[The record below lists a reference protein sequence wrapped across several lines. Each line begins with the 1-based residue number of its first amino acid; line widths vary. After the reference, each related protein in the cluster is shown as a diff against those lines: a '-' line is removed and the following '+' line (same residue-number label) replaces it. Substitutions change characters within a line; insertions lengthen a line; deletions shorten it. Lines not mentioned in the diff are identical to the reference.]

1 MAEFLLELF
10 SEEIPARMQAKGA
23 DDLRDLIVKGL
34 EEKGL
39 SFTKAEAHSTPRR
52 ITVVVDGLPMENNP
66 PPIDKKGPRVDAA
79 QQALD
84 GFLKSIGQSDFSKCV
99 QEESPKGTFWYYR
112 EAVKGQP
119 TAQVLSDIIN
129 SVFIKFVWPKSMRWS
144 EYGFSWVRPLK
155 QILAIFDCSPLEG
168 GLGLGNRV
176 IGTNYSLYSSRA
188 EAEKFNA
195 SYKVD
200 GGISGFLEFST
211 ATKGHRFLSSG
222 AFEVK
227 NFADYTEKLKAA
239 HVILSRADRKAYI
252 SAEAQKLAAKE
263 GLKVHE
269 NDGLMEEI
277 VGLVEWPVPLVGT
290 FEKEFLEVPQEVL
303 ISTMRGD
310 QKYIA
315 LLDNTGKLAN
325 KFVVIAN
332 TVTEDGGKN
341 VVAGNEK
348 VLRARLSD
356 AKFFWDQDRKQKLE
370 SRVGALGQITFHQKL
385 GTVKDKVARLEKL
398 AAHVAKQIGA
408 DDKQAA
414 RAALLAKADLT
425 SGVVF
430 QFPEVQGI
438 MGRYYALHDKETPA
452 VAQAIADHYKP
463 VGANDS
469 CPTEPISICTAL
481 ADKLDTLAGFF
492 AIDEKPTGSKDPF
505 ALRRAALGI
514 IRIVLENNL
523 RLPLV
528 PLFEAAYNGYAV
540 SGLRPLKDVTAD
552 LVQFFT
558 ERLKVTLKDQGI
570 RHDLIDAVLAAD
582 VRKDDIAL
590 VVKLVHALRDFVGTD
605 NGANLL
611 AAYKRGANI
620 LRIEEKK
627 DGKSFDAA
635 ALNDALLKE
644 QPEKDLAAALAP
656 VAAKVKD
663 LFAREDYTG
672 CMAALSEL
680 RAPVDAF
687 FDKIMV
693 NAPEADI
700 RANRLSLLSRL
711 RDTMNTIADFS
722 KTEG

>member
-112 EAVKGQP
+112 EAVKSQK
-119 TAQVLSDIIN
+119 TSYLLVDIIGE
-129 SVFIKFVWPKSMRWS
+129 SLKKFTWPKSMKWGS
-144 EYGFSWVRPLK
+144 QNSFSWVRPLRS
-155 QILAIFDCSPLEG
+155 IVALFDGQTLGAKFYIEG
-168 GLGLGNRV
+168 LDYELTYGD
-176 IGTNYSLYSSRA
+176 
-188 EAEKFNA
+188 K
-195 SYKVD
+195 
-200 GGISGFLEFST
+200 
-211 ATKGHRFLSSG
+211 TKGHRFLSSG

-227 NFADYTEKLKAA
+227 NFTDYTEKLKTA

-469 CPTEPISICTAL
+469 CPTGPISICTAL

>member
-39 SFTKAEAHSTPRR
+39 GFTKAEAHSTPRR

-112 EAVKGQP
+112 EAVPSAK
-119 TAQVLSDIIN
+119 TEYLLTDII
-129 SVFIKFVWPKSMRWS
+129 IEAMRKLVWPKSMRWAS
-144 EYGFSWVRPLK
+144 YMFQWVRPLRA
-155 QILAIFDCSPLEG
+155 IVAIFDGKVLKTENSTG
-168 GLGLGNRV
+168 QAGLRLH
-176 IGTNYSLYSSRA
+176 SSTG
-188 EAEKFNA
+188 EHHSIN
-195 SYKVD
+195 
-200 GGISGFLEFST
+200 FSSS
-211 ATKGHRFLSSG
+211 TKGHRFLSSG
-222 AFEVK
+222 EFEVK

-239 HVILSRADRKAYI
+239 HVILSRAERKAYI
-252 SAEAQKLAAKE
+252 STEAQKLAAKE
-263 GLKVHE
+263 GLKVNE

-315 LLDNTGKLAN
+315 LLDNSGKLAN

-332 TVTEDGGKN
+332 TITEDGGKN

-385 GTVKDKVARLEKL
+385 GTVKDKTARLEKL

-469 CPTEPISICTAL
+469 CPTEPLSICTAL

-528 PLFEAAYNGYAV
+528 PLFEAAYSCYGV
-540 SGLRPLKDVTAD
+540 SGLRPMKDVTSD

-558 ERLKVTLKDQGI
+558 ERLKVALKDQGI

-656 VAAKVKD
+656 VTAKVKD

-680 RAPVDAF
+680 RAPVDVF

>member
-39 SFTKAEAHSTPRR
+39 GFTKAEAHSTPRR

-119 TAQVLSDIIN
+119 TAQVLSAIVEA
-129 SVFIKFVWPKSMRWS
+129 VFEKFVWPKSMRWKS
-144 EYGFSWVRPLK
+144 GQKAWVRPLRSIVALFDGAVVPLSFALGGGEAAVASGK
-155 QILAIFDCSPLEG
+155 QSQ
-168 GLGLGNRV
+168 
-176 IGTNYSLYSSRA
+176 
-188 EAEKFNA
+188 
-195 SYKVD
+195 
-200 GGISGFLEFST
+200 
-211 ATKGHRFLSSG
+211 GHRFLSSG

-227 NFADYTEKLKAA
+227 NFADYNEKLKAA

-263 GLKVHE
+263 GLKVNE

-315 LLDNTGKLAN
+315 LLDSNGKLAN

-332 TVTEDGGKN
+332 TITEDGGKN

-370 SRVGALGQITFHQKL
+370 SRVAALGQITFHQKL

-398 AAHVAKQIGA
+398 AAHVAKHIGA

-540 SGLRPLKDVTAD
+540 SGLRPLKDVTSD

-663 LFAREDYTG
+663 LFTREDYTG

>member
-39 SFTKAEAHSTPRR
+39 TFTKAEAHSTPRR

-119 TAQVLSDIIN
+119 TAQVLSAIVEA
-129 SVFIKFVWPKSMRWS
+129 VFEKFVWPKSMRWKA
-144 EYGFSWVRPLK
+144 GQKSWVRPLRSIVALFDGAVVPLSFALGGGEAAVTSGK
-155 QILAIFDCSPLEG
+155 QSQ
-168 GLGLGNRV
+168 
-176 IGTNYSLYSSRA
+176 
-188 EAEKFNA
+188 
-195 SYKVD
+195 
-200 GGISGFLEFST
+200 
-211 ATKGHRFLSSG
+211 GHRFLSSG

-239 HVILSRADRKAYI
+239 HVILSRAERKAYI

-263 GLKVHE
+263 GLKVNE

-315 LLDNTGKLAN
+315 LLDNNGKLAN

-332 TVTEDGGKN
+332 TITEDGGKN

-385 GTVKDKVARLEKL
+385 GTVKDKVSRLEKL

-408 DDKQAA
+408 DEKQAA

-463 VGANDS
+463 VGANDT
-469 CPTEPISICTAL
+469 CPNEPLSICTAL

-540 SGLRPLKDVTAD
+540 SGLRPTKDVTSD

-558 ERLKVTLKDQGI
+558 ERLKVALKDQGI

-590 VVKLVHALRDFVGTD
+590 VVKLVQALRDFVGTD

-635 ALNDALLKE
+635 ALSDALLKE
-644 QPEKDLAAALAP
+644 QAEKDLAAALVP

>member
-34 EEKGL
+34 DEKGL
-39 SFTKAEAHSTPRR
+39 TYTKAEAHSTPRR
-52 ITVVVDGLPMENNP
+52 ITVVVDGLPLENSP
-66 PPIDKKGPRVDAA
+66 PPIDKKGPRIDAA

-112 EAVKGQP
+112 EAVQSTA
-119 TAQVLSDIIN
+119 TAQLLNQLISDVLFKMS
-129 SVFIKFVWPKSMRWS
+129 WPKSMRWK
-144 EYGFSWVRPLK
+144 YNKVLPWVRPLK
-155 QILAIFDCSPLEG
+155 SIAALFDGKIIAKKLT
-168 GLGLGNRV
+168 LG
-176 IGTNYSLYSSRA
+176 T
-188 EAEKFNA
+188 
-195 SYKVD
+195 
-200 GGISGFLEFST
+200 SGFSIEENDHVVLSFSNT
-211 ATKGHRFLSSG
+211 TQGHRFLSPG
-222 AFEVK
+222 VFEVK

-239 HVILSRADRKAYI
+239 HVILSRAERKAYI
-252 SAEAQKLAAKE
+252 AAEAQKLAATE
-263 GLKVHE
+263 GLKVNE
-269 NDGLMEEI
+269 NEGLLEEI

-315 LLDNTGKLAN
+315 LLDSSGKLAN

-332 TVTEDGGKN
+332 TITEDGGKN

-356 AKFFWDQDRKQKLE
+356 AKFFWDQDRKKKLD
-370 SRVGALGQITFHQKL
+370 SRIDALGQITFHQKL

-398 AAHVAKQIGA
+398 AAHIAKQTGA
-408 DDKQAA
+408 DEKQAA

-469 CPTEPISICTAL
+469 CPTEPLSICTAL

-514 IRIVLENNL
+514 IRIILENNL

-528 PLFEAAYNGYAV
+528 PLFEVAYNGYTAQ
-540 SGLRPLKDVTAD
+540 GLRPLKDVTDD

-558 ERLKVTLKDQGI
+558 ERLKVALKDQGI
-570 RHDLIDAVLAAD
+570 RHDLIDAVLAAENNFGDQKHIRNDD
-582 VRKDDIAL
+582 VLQVYKRAYALKDFL
-590 VVKLVHALRDFVGTD
+590 VTEDGK
-605 NGANLL
+605 NLL
-611 AAYKRGANI
+611 AGYKRAANI
-620 LRIEEKK
+620 VKQEEKK
-627 DGKSFDAA
+627 SGEEYYWIHLREENFFKDPEIVLWRSLVEFGRECAN
-635 ALNDALLKE
+635 AL
-644 QPEKDLAAALAP
+644 QS
-656 VAAKVKD
+656 
-663 LFAREDYTG
+663 EDFSQAMG
-672 CMAALSEL
+672 LMAEL
-680 RAPVDAF
+680 RPNIDAF
-687 FDKIMV
+687 FSNVHIND
-693 NAPEADI
+693 EDQTI
-700 RANRLSLLSRL
+700 RFNRLALLRRVSNSMEL
-711 RDTMNTIADFS
+711 IADFS
-722 KTEG
+722 KIEG

>member
-99 QEESPKGTFWYYR
+99 QEESSKGTFWYYR

-119 TAQVLSDIIN
+119 TAQVLSAIVEA
-129 SVFIKFVWPKSMRWS
+129 VFEKFVWPKSMRWKS
-144 EYGFSWVRPLK
+144 GQKSWVRPLRSIVALFDGAVVPLSFALGGGEAAVMSGK
-155 QILAIFDCSPLEG
+155 QSQ
-168 GLGLGNRV
+168 
-176 IGTNYSLYSSRA
+176 
-188 EAEKFNA
+188 
-195 SYKVD
+195 
-200 GGISGFLEFST
+200 
-211 ATKGHRFLSSG
+211 GHRFLSSG

-252 SAEAQKLAAKE
+252 SDEAQKLAAKE

>member
-39 SFTKAEAHSTPRR
+39 TFTHAEAHSTPRR
-52 ITVVVDGLPMENNP
+52 ITVVVNGLPLENSP

-119 TAQVLSDIIN
+119 AADVISAIVE
-129 SVFIKFVWPKSMRWS
+129 SVFEKFVWPKSMRWKS
-144 EYGFSWVRPLK
+144 GQKSWVRPMRGIIAL
-155 QILAIFDCSPLEG
+155 FDGNVVPLRFALG
-168 GLGLGNRV
+168 GGETPVTAGNQ
-176 IGTNYSLYSSRA
+176 SQ
-188 EAEKFNA
+188 
-195 SYKVD
+195 
-200 GGISGFLEFST
+200 
-211 ATKGHRFLSSG
+211 GHRFLSPG
-222 AFEVK
+222 TFEVK
-227 NFADYTEKLKAA
+227 DFADYAAKLKSA
-239 HVILSRADRKAYI
+239 HVILSRADRKNYI
-252 SAEAQKLAAKE
+252 AAEAQKLADSA
-263 GLKVHE
+263 GLKVNE
-269 NDGLMEEI
+269 NEGLLEEI
-277 VGLVEWPVPLVGT
+277 VGLVEWPVPLMGT

-315 LLDNTGKLAN
+315 LLDGNGKLAN

-332 TVTEDGGKN
+332 TITEDGGKN

-370 SRVGALGQITFHQKL
+370 NRVGALGQITFHQKL

-398 AAHVAKQIGA
+398 AAHIATQTGA
-408 DDKQAA
+408 DEKQAA
-414 RAALLAKADLT
+414 RAAFLAKADLT

-469 CPTEPISICTAL
+469 CPTESLSICTAL

-540 SGLRPLKDVTAD
+540 QGLRPVNDVTSD
-552 LVQFFT
+552 LIQFFT
-558 ERLKVTLKDQGI
+558 ERLKVALKDQGI
-570 RHDLIDAVLAAD
+570 RHDLIDAVLAAG
-582 VRKDDIAL
+582 VRKDDIA
-590 VVKLVHALRDFVGTD
+590 VVNKLIAALRDFVGTD

-627 DGKSFDAA
+627 DGKAFNAA
-635 ALNDALLKE
+635 DVQDALLHE
-644 QPEKDLAAALAP
+644 QPEKDLAAALTP

-663 LFAREDYTG
+663 LLGKEDFTG
-672 CMAALSEL
+672 AMAALAEL
-680 RAPVDAF
+680 RLPVDAF

-711 RDTMNTIADFS
+711 RDTMNAIADFS
-722 KTEG
+722 KIEG

>member
-119 TAQVLSDIIN
+119 TAQVLGAIVEA
-129 SVFIKFVWPKSMRWS
+129 VFEKFVWPKSMRWKS
-144 EYGFSWVRPLK
+144 GQKSWVRPLRSIVALFDGAVVPLSFALGGGEAAVMSGK
-155 QILAIFDCSPLEG
+155 QSQ
-168 GLGLGNRV
+168 
-176 IGTNYSLYSSRA
+176 
-188 EAEKFNA
+188 
-195 SYKVD
+195 
-200 GGISGFLEFST
+200 
-211 ATKGHRFLSSG
+211 GHRFLSSG

-385 GTVKDKVARLEKL
+385 GTVKDKVSRLEKL

>member
-39 SFTKAEAHSTPRR
+39 GFTKAEAHSTPRR

-112 EAVKGQP
+112 EAVPSAK
-119 TAQVLSDIIN
+119 TEDLLTDIITEAMR
-129 SVFIKFVWPKSMRWS
+129 KLVWPKSMRWAS
-144 EYGFSWVRPLK
+144 YMFQWVRPLRG
-155 QILAIFDCSPLEG
+155 IVAIFDGKVLKDENSKG
-168 GLGLGNRV
+168 QAGLR
-176 IGTNYSLYSSRA
+176 LYSSTG
-188 EAEKFNA
+188 EHH
-195 SYKVD
+195 S
-200 GGISGFLEFST
+200 ISFSSS
-211 ATKGHRFLSSG
+211 TKGHRFLSSG

-263 GLKVHE
+263 GLKVNE

-315 LLDNTGKLAN
+315 LLDSNGKLAN

-332 TVTEDGGKN
+332 TITEDGGKN

-370 SRVGALGQITFHQKL
+370 SRVAALGQITFHQKL

-398 AAHVAKQIGA
+398 AAHVAKHIGA

-438 MGRYYALHDKETPA
+438 MGRYYALHDEETPA

-540 SGLRPLKDVTAD
+540 SGLRPLKDVTSD

-558 ERLKVTLKDQGI
+558 ERLKVALKDQGI

>member
-10 SEEIPARMQAKGA
+10 SEEIPARMQAKAA
-23 DDLRDLIVKGL
+23 DDLRDLIAKGL

-39 SFTKAEAHSTPRR
+39 TYTKAEAHSTPRR
-52 ITVVVDGLPMENNP
+52 ITVVVDGLPLENSP
-66 PPIDKKGPRVDAA
+66 PPIDKKGPRIDAP

-112 EAVKGQP
+112 ETVKGQP
-119 TAQVLSDIIN
+119 TMQVLPAIIDG
-129 SVFIKFVWPKSMRWS
+129 VFEKFVWPKSMRWKS
-144 EYGFSWVRPLK
+144 GLKSWVRPLRS
-155 QILAIFDCSPLEG
+155 IVALLDGSVVPVSFALG
-168 GLGLGNRV
+168 GGEAPVNAGNQ
-176 IGTNYSLYSSRA
+176 SQ
-188 EAEKFNA
+188 
-195 SYKVD
+195 
-200 GGISGFLEFST
+200 
-211 ATKGHRFLSSG
+211 GHRFLSPG

-227 NFADYTEKLKAA
+227 NFADYQARLKDA

-252 SAEAQKLAAKE
+252 AAEAQKLASAE
-263 GLKVHE
+263 GLRINE
-269 NDGLMEEI
+269 NEGLMEEI
-277 VGLVEWPVPLVGT
+277 VGLVEWPVPLLGT

-315 LLDNTGKLAN
+315 LLDSAGKLAN

-332 TVTEDGGKN
+332 TITEDGGKN

-370 SRVGALGQITFHQKL
+370 SRVGALAQITFHQKL
-385 GTVKDKVARLEKL
+385 GTVKDKVSRLEKL

-469 CPTEPISICTAL
+469 CPTEPLSICTAL

-514 IRIVLENNL
+514 IRIVLENDL
-523 RLPLV
+523 RLPLI
-528 PLFEAAYNGYAV
+528 PLFEAAYNGYDV
-540 SGLRPLKDVTAD
+540 KGLRPLKDVTDD

-558 ERLKVTLKDQGI
+558 ERLKVALKDQGI
-570 RHDLIDAVLAAD
+570 RHDLIDAVLGAGLGKAD
-582 VRKDDIAL
+582 VAQVNKLIA
-590 VVKLVHALRDFVGTD
+590 ALRDFAGTD

-611 AAYKRGANI
+611 AAYKRGVNI

-627 DGKSFDAA
+627 DGKSFAADNVQESLLREDA
-635 ALNDALLKE
+635 
-644 QPEKDLAAALAP
+644 EKGLAAALTP
-656 VAAKVKD
+656 VAVKVKD
-663 LFAREDYTG
+663 LFAKEDYTG

-687 FDKIMV
+687 FEKIMV

-722 KTEG
+722 KIEG